1 MFNQPPVETGIIP
14 ESELIT
20 RIVQGEKNLY
30 ALIVRRYNQRLYRVG
45 MGILN
50 DDVEVEDAMQVTYI
64 NAWENLGKFKFK
76 SSFST
81 WLTRIMINES
91 LLRTKKRKHFLEM
104 KEDTINYQQTV
115 SQHNAASK
123 LVNAELKKTL
133 EEAIHKLPE
142 KYRTVFILREIENMS
157 VSETKQCLAIS
168 EINVKV
174 RLNRAKSMLRNT
186 LSELYRSEDVFG
198 FHLSR
203 CDRMVE
209 IVMSCINSTG
219 EVLQ

>member
-1 MFNQPPVETGIIP
+1 MYTQPAVETGILP
-14 ESELIT
+14 DSELIT
-20 RIVQGEKNLY
+20 RILQGEKNLY

-45 MGILN
+45 MSIL
-50 DDVEVEDAMQVTYI
+50 DDDAEVEDAMQVTYI
-64 NAWENLGKFKFK
+64 SAWENLGKFKFR

-91 LLRTKKRKHFLEM
+91 LLRTKKRKHFFEM
-104 KEDTINYQQTV
+104 KEDTINHYQQ
-115 SQHNAASK
+115 SIPQQNAMSK
-123 LVNAELKKTL
+123 LINADLRKTL
-133 EEAIHKLPE
+133 EKAIHGLAE

-157 VSETKQCLAIS
+157 VSETKQCLEIS

-174 RLNRAKSMLRNT
+174 RLNRAKSMLRT
-186 LSELYRSEDVFG
+186 ALSELYKSEDLFE

-209 IVMSCINSTG
+209 NVMSRIN
-219 EVLQ
+219 

>member
-1 MFNQPPVETGIIP
+1 MYTQPPVETGILP
-14 ESELIT
+14 DSELVT
-20 RIVQGEKNLY
+20 RILQGEKDLY

-45 MGILN
+45 MGIL
-50 DDVEVEDAMQVTYI
+50 DDDADVEDAMQVAYI
-64 NAWENLGKFKFK
+64 NAWENLGKFKFR

-104 KEDTINYQQTV
+104 KEDTINHYQQ
-115 SQHNAASK
+115 SIPQQNAISK
-123 LVNAELKKTL
+123 LMNADLRKTL
-133 EEAIHKLPE
+133 EKAIHALPE
-142 KYRTVFILREIENMS
+142 KYRTVFILREIESMS
-157 VSETKQCLAIS
+157 VSETKECLEIS

-186 LSELYRSEDVFG
+186 LSDLYRSEDVFG

-209 IVMSCINSTG
+209 NVMSRIN
-219 EVLQ
+219 L

>member
-1 MFNQPPVETGIIP
+1 MYNQPAVETGILP
-14 ESELIT
+14 DSELIT
-20 RIVQGEKNLY
+20 RIVNGEKNLY
-30 ALIVRRYNQRLYRVG
+30 ALVVRRYNQRLYRVG

-50 DDVEVEDAMQVTYI
+50 DDTEVEDAMQVTYI
-64 NAWENLGKFKFK
+64 NAWENLAKFKFR

-81 WLTRIMINES
+81 WITRIMINES

-104 KEDTINYQQTV
+104 KEETINHYQQGIG
-115 SQHNAASK
+115 QQNAVSK
-123 LVNAELKKTL
+123 LINADLKKTL
-133 EEAIHKLPE
+133 EDAIQKLPE
-142 KYRTVFILREIENMS
+142 KYRTVFILREVENMS
-157 VSETKQCLAIS
+157 VSETKACLAIS

-186 LSELYRSEDVFG
+186 LNDLYRSQDVFE

-209 IVMSCINSTG
+209 NVMDKIN
-219 EVLQ
+219 

>member
-1 MFNQPPVETGIIP
+1 MYTQPPVEAGILP
-14 ESELIT
+14 DSELIT
-20 RIVQGEKNLY
+20 RILQGEKDLY
-30 ALIVRRYNQRLYRVG
+30 AFIVRRYNQRLYRVG

-50 DDVEVEDAMQVTYI
+50 DDIEVEDAMQVAYI
-64 NAWENLGKFKFK
+64 NAWENLGKFKFR

-104 KEDTINYQQTV
+104 KEDTINHQEQCISPQNV
-115 SQHNAASK
+115 ISK
-123 LVNAELKKTL
+123 LINADLRKKL
-133 EEAIHKLPE
+133 EEAIQKLPE
-142 KYRTVFILREIENMS
+142 KYRTVFILREIENLS
-157 VSETKQCLAIS
+157 VSETKTCLAIS

-174 RLNRAKSMLRNT
+174 RLNRAKSMLRNA
-186 LSELYRSEDVFG
+186 LSDLYKSEDVFE

-209 IVMSCINSTG
+209 NVMSRIN
-219 EVLQ
+219 Q